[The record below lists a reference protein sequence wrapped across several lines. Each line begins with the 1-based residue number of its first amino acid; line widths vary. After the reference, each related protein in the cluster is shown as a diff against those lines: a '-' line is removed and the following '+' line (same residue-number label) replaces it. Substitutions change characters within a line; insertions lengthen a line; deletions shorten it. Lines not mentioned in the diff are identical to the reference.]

1 MYSLKSMKL
10 LIELLSN
17 GNEDVQEQAS
27 YTIGYAVFGEDNM
40 KDFRQARL
48 ARCSMFTRVT
58 HFRRLGGVD
67 SLLECFASPSK
78 GVQQASSFAMSQAAF
93 DFEVRREMRAKDG
106 IRPLAKLL
114 QSDDAK
120 VVEQAMMAVANLA
133 LDVPTKQAIAVLG
146 GMGFCAGLLS
156 SSDVPV
162 QANACLAGS
171 AAFSLTS
178 TCTAADARRS
188 RPPGLRLQ
196 FGQRIQR
203 QGRCFPPHRNI
214 VLLRGY
220 RGQMGSCSCRMR
232 SKGRWQSPGRR

>member
-1 MYSLKSMKL
+1 MRFN
-10 LIELLSN
+10 LILFF
-17 GNEDVQEQAS
+17 QFFQ
-27 YTIGYAVFGEDNM
+27 
-40 KDFRQARL
+40 
-48 ARCSMFTRVT
+48 
-58 HFRRLGGVD
+58 FRRLGGVD

-162 QANACLAGS
+162 QANACLAGKPQRARTIESTHS
-171 AAFSLTS
+171 AHLTLVCS
-178 TCTAADARRS
+178 G
-188 RPPGLRLQ
+188 PLGVRLQ
-196 FGQRIQR
+196 LRQRVQR
-203 QGRCFPPHRNI
+203 QGRRLPPHRDT
-214 VLLRGY
+214 VFVRCHRG
-220 RGQMGSCSCRMR
+220 
-232 SKGRWQSPGRR
+232 

>member
-1 MYSLKSMKL
+1 VQRLPRSLFDLQTFPSAHHL
-10 LIELLSN
+10 
-17 GNEDVQEQAS
+17 Q
-27 YTIGYAVFGEDNM
+27 
-40 KDFRQARL
+40 
-48 ARCSMFTRVT
+48 RVT
-58 HFRRLGGVD
+58 RFRRLGGVD
-67 SLLECFASPSK
+67 SLLECFASPAK

-162 QANACLAGS
+162 QANACLAGQLANALPHGPPARAY
-171 AAFSLTS
+171 AALQLAASFTTS
-178 TCTAADARRS
+178 TLPASSTTRTALPCSPKFCRRMLPRRISGKQRWQPARQRVTAAAPRAS
-188 RPPGLRLQ
+188 TSQ
-196 FGQRIQR
+196 MRI
-203 QGRCFPPHRNI
+203 
-214 VLLRGY
+214 
-220 RGQMGSCSCRMR
+220 SASA
-232 SKGRWQSPGRR
+232 

>member
-1 MYSLKSMKL
+1 MLFN
-10 LIELLSN
+10 LILFS
-17 GNEDVQEQAS
+17 Q
-27 YTIGYAVFGEDNM
+27 
-40 KDFRQARL
+40 
-48 ARCSMFTRVT
+48 
-58 HFRRLGGVD
+58 FRRLGGVD

-162 QANACLAGS
+162 QANACLAGKAAASCARPS
-171 AAFSLTS
+171 AAAHAHNRLDSPHAGLQWAAWCTTS
-178 TCTAADARRS
+178 TPPASSTTRTAHPSSQKYSLHTLPLRINGRRRLQHAKPRPTAAAPRAS
-188 RPPGLRLQ
+188 TSPM
-196 FGQRIQR
+196 RI
-203 QGRCFPPHRNI
+203 
-214 VLLRGY
+214 
-220 RGQMGSCSCRMR
+220 SASA
-232 SKGRWQSPGRR
+232 